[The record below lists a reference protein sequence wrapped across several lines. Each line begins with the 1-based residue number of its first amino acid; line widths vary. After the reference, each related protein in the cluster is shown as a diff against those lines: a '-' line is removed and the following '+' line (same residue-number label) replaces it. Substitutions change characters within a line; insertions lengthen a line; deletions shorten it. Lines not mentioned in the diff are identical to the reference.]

1 VPGIRACQ
9 PGGRTLKCRPLAV
22 RDPPAIPV
30 YTFLVPAIALFYH
43 YFMDSHCPP
52 AERKKLA
59 FPTFRRLTKNEI
71 CIAVALWALLTLFSI
86 SCSYARGKLSI
97 PLTWDD
103 VDYFLDAY
111 PRLQAFYDKGIGA
124 VVRGYITATPH
135 APLSTGLAFFGFLL
149 FGVRDLGPYILNSC
163 IVLVLIVYALK
174 FFNPVNSFLRWLAPV
189 YVCMVPLAGMG
200 IIEFRPDFA
209 ASLFVALGI
218 VTNISQPFVR
228 SSRSHLMAGGTLFGL
243 AILSKPTF
251 LPFTVFIWGCS
262 VAAALLCDFFEDSP
276 RRSLRGAVRSIAIE
290 GAIMVAL
297 GLVYLACGWH
307 DLLNYIRAVMF
318 SEQTKIWTATTQGTF
333 AYAALYFLKGV
344 GGKQMLGGHLWIL
357 AAWIVIGFLFLPWA
371 ARGWRLRWISLM
383 ALILISYIFVSA
395 NIAKAPGFGLP
406 FQILMV
412 FAALASVQA
421 VLDWF
426 ASGNLPSCLQYVL
439 AASLLLP
446 GLYFLQ
452 PWYPVRGIPGDPY
465 TVFLWEAHNRIL
477 DVTAKQRIPPPV
489 KVYLTAVGDLNPA
502 SLHWMAIKRGL
513 TAEFPACDAL
523 SDNIASQQKLIE
535 NADEIIVPEQ
545 ETPGTY
551 EFLPSAK
558 ISSQLLDILRH
569 DSRYILADQIPA
581 LTGKSVFVWLNQPFQ
596 GWMPGLG
603 FNPTERP
610 RANSP
615 RVQWAMAPEARM
627 ILHGIRTGSATISGS
642 GLSFL
647 KDQEMKIHVGDNVI
661 GIVEIPE
668 SGKFV
673 DFSFST
679 TIEDPSQPIVLTF
692 STWDRSNPALPR
704 AVLFQRLD
712 VVNQSQ
718 KSDARGK
725 E

>member
-1 VPGIRACQ
+1 
-9 PGGRTLKCRPLAV
+9 
-22 RDPPAIPV
+22 V

-704 AVLFQRLD
+704 AVLYQRLD